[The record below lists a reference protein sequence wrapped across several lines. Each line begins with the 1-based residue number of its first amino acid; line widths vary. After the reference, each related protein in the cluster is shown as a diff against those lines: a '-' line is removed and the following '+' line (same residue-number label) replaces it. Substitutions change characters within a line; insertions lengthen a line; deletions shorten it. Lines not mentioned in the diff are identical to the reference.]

1 MQKLTVACGLVK
13 EYPYQDFDFIVIS
26 WFTPIKTKTSLTSSC
41 TSYDIELL
49 QITDVA
55 VTFYL
60 FRLKN
65 SSWTF
70 PAALICAAFDNLGGV
85 AFAVNRINSH
95 ASAPIKVIW
104 VRVSRELISLSLS
117 EALKFRLGQILVSVS
132 ELLSLDSRISCSG
145 RRAFWRRRS
154 WRRRRR
160 IQALPNINLAFT
172 QLQKIFECTLYN
184 TWNAMHDIMI

>member
-13 EYPYQDFDFIVIS
+13 ECPYQDFDFIVIS

-85 AFAVNRINSH
+85 AFAANRIDSH

-117 EALKFRLGQILVSVS
+117 EALKDWDKFLCLSPNFSRSILESRVRGDSLSGGDGVDAAAAGSKLCQISIWHS
-132 ELLSLDSRISCSG
+132 LSFKKYSS
-145 RRAFWRRRS
+145 
-154 WRRRRR
+154 
-160 IQALPNINLAFT
+160 ALSIILEM
-172 QLQKIFECTLYN
+172 QC
-184 TWNAMHDIMI
+184 MI